1 MFRMLTT
8 CARGIAPVLEGE
20 LQSLG
25 FPVLRSEPMA
35 VETRGSLAD
44 AMLLNL
50 YLRTC
55 QRVLLQLAEF
65 VAVSSD
71 DLYRG
76 ASEFAWEEILLPD
89 EPLSLRG
96 SISAPA
102 IRDPRFAVLK
112 CKDAIVDRLRSK
124 LGKRPNT
131 GSDTSG
137 AAVFVHWHGHICR
150 LYLDTTGEPLHR
162 RGYRQASVTAPMQE
176 TLAAAVVLATDW
188 RGNEHFINPMCGS
201 GTLAIEAALIAAKRA
216 PGLSRQNFA
225 FMHLRNYPPDA
236 WSRLVGEARREIIR
250 RLPVR
255 IIASDISPTA
265 VAAARK
271 NAQAANVDGLI
282 EFVMCNFNRTPIPPG
297 KGVVILNP
305 EYGRRMGRPEALA
318 AVYREIGD
326 FFKQRCLGYRGCVF
340 TGNLELAKR
349 IGLRSCR
356 RLQFFNGDIECRL
369 LIFDIYAGSKRRALG
384 AAGNAQG

>member
-1 MFRMLTT
+1 VFRMLTT

>member
-1 MFRMLTT
+1 MLTT